1 MSTDLCCLSAVT
13 FYIVC
18 VGTVLSDKLP
28 PPDNVRVIS
37 LDMGLVLEWDPPQS
51 ITHKHLSY
59 TAELKGWN
67 RYEAVCA
74 NSSTLSCDFTDNV
87 TVFGTY
93 QLRVRTEL
101 HGQMSDWVETNELS
115 LDKITEV
122 SSPHVQLK
130 SRKGQT
136 EVDITDPLM
145 RRKNLRDVF
154 GNIAYLIRF
163 WKKGDVKKEEL
174 SREQNRVI
182 LSGLE
187 PLVNYCVQVE
197 ILYLKNKTSQPS
209 NETCV
214 TNTPSN
220 EVEPWLITV
229 VLLVSFVVVLC
240 VVVLVF
246 LAVWFSYKGCRIMY
260 PDAKLPEHLKQYLS
274 ERPQSSIFLAMQN
287 STQLKEHFH
296 EVSIYHEE
304 PTSSQDTQQT
314 DRPIRIQANM
324 DETQSG
330 VERPESTVTSSDDEE
345 EQLLDVKR
353 L

>member
-1 MSTDLCCLSAVT
+1 MSTDFSCLSAVA

-18 VGTVLSDKLP
+18 FGTVLSDQLP
-28 PPDNVRVIS
+28 APDNVRVIS

-51 ITHKHLSY
+51 IIYEHFSY
-59 TAELKGWN
+59 TAELKGWSH
-67 RYEAVCA
+67 YEAVCA
-74 NSSTLSCDFTDNV
+74 NSSALSCDFTNNV

-115 LDKITEV
+115 LDKITKV
-122 SSPHVQLK
+122 SAPHVQLK

-154 GNIAYLIRF
+154 GNIVYVIQF
-163 WKKGDVKKEEL
+163 WKKGEVKKEEL
-174 SREQNRVI
+174 RREQNRVI
-182 LSGLE
+182 LPGLE

-197 ILYLKNKTSQPS
+197 VLYLNNKTSHPS

-214 TNTPSN
+214 NNTHSN

-240 VVVLVF
+240 IVVLVF

-260 PDAKLPEHLKQYLS
+260 PDAKMPEHLKKYLS

-287 STQLKEHFH
+287 NSQLKEQFH
-296 EVSIYHEE
+296 EVSVCHKE
-304 PTSSQDTQQT
+304 PISSQDTQQT

-324 DETQSG
+324 DETSSG
-330 VERPESTVTSSDDEE
+330 EERPESTVTSSDNEE
-345 EQLLDVKR
+345 EKLLDVMR